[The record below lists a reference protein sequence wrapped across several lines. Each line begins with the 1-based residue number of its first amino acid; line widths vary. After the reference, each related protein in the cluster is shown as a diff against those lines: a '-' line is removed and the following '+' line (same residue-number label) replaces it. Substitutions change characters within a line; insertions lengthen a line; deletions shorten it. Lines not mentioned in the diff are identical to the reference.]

1 MTCKRPRQATIAAVV
16 ILTAFS
22 LCISATVAMAE
33 SSGTD
38 SGGVAATL
46 FMGPASVFIFMVE
59 LSLGIGLGYVSLKA
73 LKYILAFA
81 ALMILGL
88 LLNVWQAPQ
97 LAFQMG
103 IRDFIAISSQV
114 LAFAY
119 SIGLTTVLPL
129 TVGFISGA
137 IIGALK

>member
-1 MTCKRPRQATIAAVV
+1 MTCKRLRQAIVAALV

-22 LCISATVAMAE
+22 LCIGATVAMAE
-33 SSGTD
+33 TSGPD
-38 SGGVAATL
+38 SGGVVASL
-46 FMGPASVFIFMVE
+46 FMGPASMFIFMVE

-81 ALMILGL
+81 AIIILGL

-103 IRDFIAISSQV
+103 IRDFIAISSQI
-114 LAFAY
+114 LTFAY

-129 TVGFISGA
+129 TIGFISGA